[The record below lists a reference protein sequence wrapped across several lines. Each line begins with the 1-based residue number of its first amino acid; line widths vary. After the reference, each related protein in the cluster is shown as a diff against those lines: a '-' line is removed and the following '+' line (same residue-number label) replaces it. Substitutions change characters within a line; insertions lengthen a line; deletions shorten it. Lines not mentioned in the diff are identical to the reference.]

1 MLIIVR
7 QPCLFA
13 LQKQGGKSSPHQK
26 VRKNKED
33 VMRYKISELAK
44 LLGVSTNT
52 VRRYE
57 DMGYISA
64 VRDENS
70 GYRYYNDDDIFSVMN
85 AKMHVKYGFSHEQIS
100 QMQSFSLE
108 ETIDAYK
115 KRMDEMDKQITY
127 MTYLRHRLKDDYLLM
142 NKAATY
148 SDIYEKMSLTMYTV
162 IYKDGEKLLQEPER
176 LQKLGEFIY
185 NSPEVLHTY
194 IIPKESVDNG
204 NFRVCCGWSV
214 KEEHMDKYGM
224 TENSYT
230 QIYKG
235 KPSVM
240 GISEVPADIGRL
252 ANENPEYLK
261 ELMIGKH
268 LDYMKEHNLYLNGD
282 IIGIVITK
290 VRDSGKNVIYML
302 MSLPFG
308 KNDV

>member
-1 MLIIVR
+1 MSKRLD
-7 QPCLFA
+7 QLMA
-13 LQKQGGKSSPHQK
+13 AQEKATQKRHDAQQEEKRLK
-26 VRKNKED
+26 K
-33 VMRYKISELAK
+33 
-44 LLGVSTNT
+44 
-52 VRRYE
+52 
-57 DMGYISA
+57 
-64 VRDENS
+64 
-70 GYRYYNDDDIFSVMN
+70 
-85 AKMHVKYGFSHEQIS
+85 QIS
-100 QMQSFSLE
+100 DLKGKE
-108 ETIDAYK
+108 RT
-115 KRMDEMDKQITY
+115 
-127 MTYLRHRLKDDYLLM
+127 HRLCTRGGYL
-142 NKAATY
+142 
-148 SDIYEKMSLTMYTV
+148 
-162 IYKDGEKLLQEPER
+162 EKLLQEPER

-230 QIYKG
+230 QIFKG

>member
-1 MLIIVR
+1 M
-7 QPCLFA
+7 
-13 LQKQGGKSSPHQK
+13 K
-26 VRKNKED
+26 
-33 VMRYKISELAK
+33 YKISELAK

-115 KRMDEMDKQITY
+115 KRIDEMDKQITY

-224 TENSYT
+224 TANSYT

-235 KPSVM
+235 SPSVM

-290 VRDSGKNVIYML
+290 VLDSGKNVIYML

>member
-1 MLIIVR
+1 M
-7 QPCLFA
+7 
-13 LQKQGGKSSPHQK
+13 K
-26 VRKNKED
+26 
-33 VMRYKISELAK
+33 YKISELAK

-64 VRDENS
+64 VRDEKS

-115 KRMDEMDKQITY
+115 KRMDEMDKQIAY

-162 IYKDGEKLLQEPER
+162 IYKDGEKLLQEPE
-176 LQKLGEFIY
+176 
-185 NSPEVLHTY
+185 
-194 IIPKESVDNG
+194 ESVDNG

>member
-1 MLIIVR
+1 
-7 QPCLFA
+7 
-13 LQKQGGKSSPHQK
+13 
-26 VRKNKED
+26 
-33 VMRYKISELAK
+33 
-44 LLGVSTNT
+44 
-52 VRRYE
+52 
-57 DMGYISA
+57 
-64 VRDENS
+64 
-70 GYRYYNDDDIFSVMN
+70 
-85 AKMHVKYGFSHEQIS
+85 
-100 QMQSFSLE
+100 
-108 ETIDAYK
+108 
-115 KRMDEMDKQITY
+115 
-127 MTYLRHRLKDDYLLM
+127 
-142 NKAATY
+142 
-148 SDIYEKMSLTMYTV
+148 MYTV

-176 LQKLGEFIY
+176 LQSLV
-185 NSPEVLHTY
+185 NLY
-194 IIPKESVDNG
+194 IIHRRYCIRILYRKNPLIMA

-230 QIYKG
+230 QIFKG